1 MASVVSQLGCG
12 PRAALRHCRRRSKL
26 DISRMEMNMSYFGG
40 VTTKSFLLLAVAM
53 TSTAMAAD
61 RVKTQSGTLEGT
73 VTADASVRIFRGI
86 PFAAPPVGDLRWR
99 PPQPVQHWKGVRQAV
114 EFGPHCVQGKVFGD
128 IVFRGKEMSED
139 CLSLT
144 VWTPPRSQAK
154 KLPVYVWFYG
164 GGFAAGSGDEAR
176 YDGESFAKHGIV
188 VVNVNYRLGIFG
200 FFAHPELTQESPH
213 KASGNYGLLDLVA
226 ALEWVRRN
234 IAAFGGDPH
243 RVTIGGESAGS
254 LSVSALMASPLS
266 RDLFQQAIGESGAFF
281 GQVGG
286 RGPLSLAEAEK
297 AGTEFAA
304 SAGGKNLAGLR
315 SMSSA
320 DLLREASKKSGG
332 FGFWPIVDGYF
343 LPTDVPSIFA
353 QGKQSQI
360 PLLAGWNAD
369 EIRMAVLMAKEKP
382 NAKTF
387 GEQLRRQF
395 GPKADAAL
403 KVYGASTDEEALRA
417 AGDLASDQF
426 IVYGTWKWIE
436 VQAAAGNPVY
446 RYEFD
451 RTVPIPE
458 AMKGTGTKSFGSPHA
473 AEIEYV
479 FTMLDS
485 KKADWQPDDYQVA
498 KTMNA
503 YWANFIK
510 IGDPNGSGLAEW
522 PQFGKTHE
530 VMHLNVECQAKP
542 EEHRERYEFL
552 DSTPAAANPR

>member
-1 MASVVSQLGCG
+1 
-12 PRAALRHCRRRSKL
+12 
-26 DISRMEMNMSYFGG
+26 MNMSNLG
-40 VTTKSFLLLAVAM
+40 VLRRAFLLMAVAVA
-53 TSTAMAAD
+53 STAMAAN
-61 RVKTQSGTLEGT
+61 RVKIASGTLEGT
-73 VTADASVRIFRGI
+73 INSDSSLRIFRGV

-99 PPQPVQHWKGVRQAV
+99 PPQPVQHWRGVRQAAD
-114 EFGPHCVQGKVFGD
+114 FGPRCVQGRVFDD
-128 IVFRGKEMSED
+128 IVFRSKEMSED

-144 VWTPPRSQAK
+144 IWTPARSRGE

-164 GGFAAGSGDEAR
+164 GGFAAGAGDEAR

-188 VVNVNYRLGIFG
+188 VVNANYRLGIFG

-213 KASGNYGLLDLVA
+213 QASGNYGLLDQVA

-234 IAAFGGDPH
+234 IAAFGGDPQKI
-243 RVTIGGESAGS
+243 TIGGESAGS

-266 RDLFQQAIGESGAFF
+266 RNLFQQAIGESGAFF

-286 RGPLSLAEAEK
+286 RGQQSLAEAEK
-297 AGTEFAA
+297 QGAEFAA
-304 SAGGKNLAGLR
+304 SLGGKHLAELR
-315 SMSSA
+315 AMSSA
-320 DLLREASKKSGG
+320 DLLREASKKSNG

-343 LPTDVPSIFA
+343 LPSDVPSIFA
-353 QGKQSQI
+353 QGKQSQV
-360 PLLAGWNAD
+360 PMLAGWNAD
-369 EIRMAVLMAKEKP
+369 EIRMAVLLAKEKP

-387 GEQLRRQF
+387 AEQLRREF
-395 GPKADAAL
+395 GPRADAAL
-403 KVYGASTDEEALRA
+403 KVYGASTDEEALRS

-426 IVYGTWKWIE
+426 IVYGTWKWIDA
-436 VQAAAGNPVY
+436 QAAAGNTVY

-458 AMKGTGTKSFGSPHA
+458 AEKGTALKSFGSPHA
-473 AEIEYV
+473 AELEYV

-485 KKADWQPDDYQVA
+485 KMADWQPEDYQVG

-510 IGDPNGSGLAEW
+510 TGDPNGAGLANW

-542 EEHRERYEFL
+542 EEHRDRYEFL
-552 DSTPAAANPR
+552 DSAPATVGTR